1 MEQSQ
6 EVRSYPR
13 LSTLEGRKKQAGLP
27 IDLFGNE
34 VIGLTFE
41 LDGLLDDGHR
51 DFEQGRRCLNQF
63 IVMDG
68 SVTIFSK
75 LLQHMTDTSLRTDD
89 RVPWNSQPL
98 RQSIRRLE
106 ANAMDI
112 EG

>member
-6 EVRSYPR
+6 EVRSYTR
-13 LSTLEGRKKQAGLP
+13 LSTLEGRQKQARLP

-68 SVTIFSK
+68 TVTILGK
-75 LLQHMTDTSLRTDD
+75 LLQHMPHACLGTDH
-89 RVPWNSQPL
+89 RVPWNPESL
-98 RQSIRRLE
+98 RQRICRLE
-106 ANAMDI
+106 
-112 EG
+112 